1 MYRRS
6 LAQTWWGPKLC
17 KNMPTTW
24 WNLDKNAQNV
34 SKPMSFTVQSMI
46 FFISWQSWLQSSHS
60 FQFWKNATRAMM
72 SGNQPGDNLE
82 DSDPEFAMFRLDIP
96 QIIRNIL
103 KTGQLHC
110 SMVSKTMDPSWTSNS
125 CEMQVAWSCN
135 KLHLECN
142 SHNAIH
148 NKNAE
153 GNLLQLAPAAT
164 HMYFRA
170 SRAFSSGFRDY
181 RMPKSCERL
190 FQAKRMEESQGKPI
204 RICPKLYRSH
214 RQRLWLCFA

>member
-1 MYRRS
+1 MKTGLKS
-6 LAQTWWGPKLC
+6 STQQVVLNNIEDHHTCG
-17 KNMPTTW
+17 KNMPLIQCTGGVLPKLGEVRSYAKICQQRDGTW
-24 WNLDKNAQNV
+24 TKTLKTFPHPCPLLSNPW
-34 SKPMSFTVQSMI
+34 I

-148 NKNAE
+148 NKMLKVIFCN
-153 GNLLQLAPAAT
+153 
-164 HMYFRA
+164 
-170 SRAFSSGFRDY
+170 
-181 RMPKSCERL
+181 
-190 FQAKRMEESQGKPI
+190 
-204 RICPKLYRSH
+204 
-214 RQRLWLCFA
+214 